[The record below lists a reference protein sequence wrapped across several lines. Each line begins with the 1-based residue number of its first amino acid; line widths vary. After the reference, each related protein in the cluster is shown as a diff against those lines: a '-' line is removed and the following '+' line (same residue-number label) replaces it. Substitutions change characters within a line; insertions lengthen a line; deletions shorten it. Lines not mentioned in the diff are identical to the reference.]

1 MMVSFILGCPGFREK
16 VFIQKFHGD
25 GIELLRVLEI
35 ADVTAALQ
43 EGKTKIV
50 TAAQESLQFSKEG
63 VILRAADEK
72 CVLKAVNDGLENRHV
87 VSDQGE
93 PGHEFLPAQLFAV
106 FSDLFRDFLIIYQRS
121 S

>member
-16 VFIQKFHGD
+16 IFIQKFHGD
-25 GIELLRVLEI
+25 GIELLRELEI
-35 ADVTAALQ
+35 ADMTAALQ
-43 EGKTKIV
+43 EGETKIV
-50 TAAQESLQFSKEG
+50 TAAQKSLQLSKEG

-87 VSDQGE
+87 VGDQGE

-106 FSDLFRDFLIIYQRS
+106 FDEESAGFLFYQKEH
-121 S
+121 